1 MIAQA
6 GTGGASPP
14 LNGSA
19 VHGSVLNAGFMVLG
33 TLLVAESAKNDRLFS
48 DDVACDIR
56 NYYRELLEDEVEDS
70 AADAADSR
78 EVQVVSGGR
87 RIVCA
92 LIALAVTQSKLGRL
106 EPDVRDRALA
116 LLDAGADLAAWEEDN
131 PKLLP
136 KRRTVLEKARA
147 QLIGPQPK
155 RKRVRPPKREL
166 CGLAAGDVLAL
177 ALPQRVALLRVVRVL
192 AHRLG
197 ETPVLEELDFDG
209 TEVPERDALERLG
222 SRVNDRITFLNPS
235 DTRGPRVRH
244 AAKSTGTGPVS
255 RKCRRSPLVPATT
268 RSAAKL
274 RHLVV

>member
-1 MIAQA
+1 MGVW
-6 GTGGASPP
+6 GTG
-14 LNGSA
+14 
-19 VHGSVLNAGFMVLG
+19 
-33 TLLVAESAKNDRLFS
+33 LFS

-70 AADAADSR
+70 AATRQTLEKFKSYLEEPDS
-78 EVQVVSGGR
+78 
-87 RIVCA
+87 IA

-235 DTRGPRVRH
+235 DTRVFAFVMQRIDWQGAGFQKVQTITSRPGDDEVPLPSSGISWSELAQRYLRR
-244 AAKSTGTGPVS
+244 AAQQ
-255 RKCRRSPLVPATT
+255 
-268 RSAAKL
+268 
-274 RHLVV
+274 